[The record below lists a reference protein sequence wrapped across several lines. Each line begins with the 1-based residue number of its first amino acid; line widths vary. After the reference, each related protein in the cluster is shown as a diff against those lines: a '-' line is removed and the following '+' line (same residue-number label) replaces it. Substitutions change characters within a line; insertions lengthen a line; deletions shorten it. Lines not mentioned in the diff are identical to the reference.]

1 MLREHRIKVAKWQ
14 EIEILEHK
22 ITSTTLLR
30 SLHFIRLS
38 PRKQKGTNKILLDF
52 TTVWGTGG
60 VFGKYQYSGNFEEG
74 SGHAHTCH
82 VIKISS
88 LSFLLFIFHSKKE
101 Q

>member
-74 SGHAHTCH
+74 LGEME
-82 VIKISS
+82 
-88 LSFLLFIFHSKKE
+88 KE
-101 Q
+101 QQKWRYKKWVRN